1 MAANPIY
8 IARGFPALTKRQLD
22 MHAVCDSCMIG
33 KSHTRTSHKE
43 IYKDNTKKGQSWSVD
58 LTGRKDTAAIG
69 DGAFLGVVFIEHS
82 TRFSVTYTIK
92 NNDEQSILE
101 VLKRWNE
108 EHLTLAKSWHRDDPT
123 LVYFLHSDNLEMNYK
138 ASQRYLTS
146 IGVKSKLTD
155 PDHSSSN
162 GLAER
167 LIGTLDRTQRVLR
180 LEKSLPDE
188 FWGPAFQ
195 HANFLRVRMPVTHR
209 GQAMI
214 DPHTAYYGQT
224 HDYANLRIFGST
236 CWVHTRDAPKSAP
249 HRAHQG
255 IFIGYRSNSNTPLV
269 YVPSQDKIIASGDVH
284 FDEHRQESLLPSVS
298 TSERYHQ
305 DNSEPP
311 LDAHSKLPQSNH
323 FESHT
328 DQNEPLT
335 NMTDDQFIETA
346 ARNIQNFHFGS
357 EPIAV

>member
-1 MAANPIY
+1 MLPVDPVSSLLLLSFIVALIIILKKFYSSNKNTTKSTEQSQQSVQQNTSDNHSMLQAKSDSSIQNLWHQRLGHPNNRRLREMAANPIY

-155 PDHSSSN
+155 
-162 GLAER
+162 
-167 LIGTLDRTQRVLR
+167 LR
-180 LEKSLPDE
+180 FP
-188 FWGPAFQ
+188 
-195 HANFLRVRMPVTHR
+195 
-209 GQAMI
+209 
-214 DPHTAYYGQT
+214 
-224 HDYANLRIFGST
+224 
-236 CWVHTRDAPKSAP
+236 
-249 HRAHQG
+249 
-255 IFIGYRSNSNTPLV
+255 
-269 YVPSQDKIIASGDVH
+269 
-284 FDEHRQESLLPSVS
+284 
-298 TSERYHQ
+298 
-305 DNSEPP
+305 
-311 LDAHSKLPQSNH
+311 
-323 FESHT
+323 
-328 DQNEPLT
+328 T
-335 NMTDDQFIETA
+335 N
-346 ARNIQNFHFGS
+346 
-357 EPIAV
+357 